1 MAVRLSREVVLRAA
15 LAADD
20 EAWRISSEAY
30 KAVVSTEDFHEG
42 PRAFVEKRPP
52 RWLGR

>member
-1 MAVRLSREVVLRAA
+1 VAVRLSRDVVLRAA
-15 LAADD
+15 LAADA

-30 KAVVSTEDFHEG
+30 KAVVDTEDFREG

-52 RWLGR
+52 NWVGR